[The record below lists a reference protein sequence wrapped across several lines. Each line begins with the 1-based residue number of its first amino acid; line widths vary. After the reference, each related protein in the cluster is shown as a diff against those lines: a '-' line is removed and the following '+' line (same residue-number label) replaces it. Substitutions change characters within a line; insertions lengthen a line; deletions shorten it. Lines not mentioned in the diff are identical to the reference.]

1 MGMIEDVMRALERI
15 PVWKR
20 VSALPTEIE
29 SLKQRVAAIEQQL
42 AGGAADACPM
52 CGAREF
58 VRVATKSD
66 PMFGAVGFMLDTF
79 QCRKCQHSEDRQ
91 RDAMQVPPTS

>member
-1 MGMIEDVMRALERI
+1 MRALERI
-15 PVWKR
+15 PIWKR

-29 SLKQRVAAIEQQL
+29 RLKERVAALEQQL

-58 VRVATKSD
+58 VRVTTKSD

-79 QCRKCQHSEDRQ
+79 RCRTCQHAEDRQ
-91 RDAMQVPPTS
+91 RDTMQGSPR